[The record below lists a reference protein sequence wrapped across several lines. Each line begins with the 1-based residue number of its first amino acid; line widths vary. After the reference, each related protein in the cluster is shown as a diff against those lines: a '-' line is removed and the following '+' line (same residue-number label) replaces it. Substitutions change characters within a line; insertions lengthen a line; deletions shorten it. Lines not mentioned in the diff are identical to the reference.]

1 MSTTRRLPFA
11 AVALFALA
19 AAALADTWYVSKSGL
34 DTNSGAAGKPFAT
47 LKRGVEALKPGDTL
61 IVGPGIYREEVFIE
75 KSGTPE
81 QPITLR
87 AEYPGR
93 TELVGSVRL
102 TDWAPVKDRP
112 RLFRAP
118 LDRPT
123 YLVFEKDTDTE
134 YTEVASLFAAEDT
147 AASFYYDAAEKM
159 LYVHPSDDRGMAHH
173 VVDACVLDQG
183 LVSLTTNPGYLHT
196 PRRVG
201 LIIDGFV
208 VRDYNKNG
216 IFIHNAD
223 YCAILRCIVHHC
235 RHGIFTY
242 SAYRSRIVDCEAYSC
257 GDRFNR
263 EFGNIGMMGYMQECL
278 LENNRVHD
286 TDHYGIR
293 FYGGFYGCTMRG
305 NTAWNCRTGIHV
317 KGTLA
322 DLETASKYAQYVT
335 GKPKIEPGIDMVFDR
350 NTAMQC
356 TAAGLI
362 PSYCLFER
370 NTGVKAQGGRADKS
384 ALNLLYMPETLAD
397 ARFVDPAW
405 RDLRLQSDSPHRSA
419 GKKQECLGSQPY
431 RGDVFFVSPAGDDAA
446 EGTSLAAPWR
456 TLARALGAL
465 KAGQTLYILP
475 GTWTEPVAV
484 RQLPDAGTPTI
495 LRAHGKGVVI
505 LDAAGKRESGIEIT
519 ACRNLRIEGLRIR
532 GATRQ
537 GVSLRDSA
545 AVVLNENEVID
556 NAGDGIRIEGDSP
569 GARVTRNTV
578 AFNTGAGLRADAT
591 APGLEVTSNILRGNG
606 VQIALAADAPKDIWC
621 DFNNIGAGPA
631 AALAQRAL
639 PSLADWRAATGLDES
654 SVDLDPGFIN
664 APARDLRL
672 TAESLCKGRGL
683 NNADIGAGRS
693 VPVADKAIRFVD
705 VRAVGVT
712 AATAD
717 LAWETRGGL
726 TTQIVAYGLQPDK
739 LDNVIVR
746 DMSLFYDTRHL
757 VTLVG
762 LKPATRYYYKVGY
775 RVLPESDTPYHSFNY
790 AWPERGL
797 AGEMEYYATLKKQDT
812 FDDQTYEFTT
822 PAADEIKPRVY
833 FVSPQGDDAAAGGE
847 AAPFRNIGRACAVV
861 APGDRVVVRAG
872 VYCETI
878 RPRRSGLPGAP
889 ITFEAARG
897 ERVDISGARELV
909 PYGAD
914 LQNRRHIVIRG
925 FIFSAQSEHHPD
937 AGGFGQV
944 RIVDA
949 ADIRVENCLF
959 DGRMNYVNSIHSYAS
974 SDVVIHNNIFV
985 GHHLEMMVHDNTGTF
1000 TVTHNSFLGVTINKI
1015 YAPRNERMV
1024 IRNNLFG
1031 ENLFPKKKQQY
1042 KLCLHANQ
1050 SVDMDY
1056 NCYYVDPANDE
1067 ARMIDFTPAGT
1078 DLAALAALPENEKNA
1093 KLRLGIR
1100 GSLKDWQEKYG
1111 REPHSFMADPKWAD
1125 LKALD
1130 KARSRARGWPD
1141 RFFNYPP
1148 LTREEFRLAPDSP
1161 CIGKGENGSTIGA
1174 LDYSY

>member
-1 MSTTRRLPFA
+1 MTTTRRIAFA
-11 AVALFALA
+11 AAALFALA
-19 AAALADTWYVSKSGL
+19 AAAAADTWYVAKSGL
-34 DTNSGAAGKPFAT
+34 DTNTGAAGKPFAT
-47 LKRGVEALKPGDTL
+47 IKRGVEALQPGDTL
-61 IVGPGIYREEVFIE
+61 VVGPGVYREEVFIE

-87 AEYPGR
+87 AEFPGR

-102 TDWAPVKDRP
+102 ADWTPVNGRP
-112 RLFRAP
+112 RVFRAP
-118 LDRPT
+118 LDRVT
-123 YLVFEKDTDTE
+123 YLVYEKDTDTE

-147 AASFYYDAAEKM
+147 AASFFYDAAAKA
-159 LYVHPSDDRGMAHH
+159 LYVHPSDDRGMTHH
-173 VVDACVLDQG
+173 VVDACVLDYG
-183 LVSLTTNPGYLHT
+183 LASLTTDPGYLHT

-201 LIIDGFV
+201 LVIDGFA
-208 VRDYNKNG
+208 VRDYNKGG

-223 YCAILRCIVHHC
+223 FCAITRCIVHHC

-242 SAYRSRIVDCEAYSC
+242 SAYRSRIADCESYSC

-263 EFGNIGMMGYMQECL
+263 EFGNIGMMGYIQECL

-293 FYGGFYGCTMRG
+293 FYGGFYACTMRG

-317 KGTLA
+317 KGQLA
-322 DLETASKYAQYVT
+322 DLETARKYAQQIT
-335 GKPKIEPGIDMVFDR
+335 GKPEIKPDLDMVFDG

-356 TAAGLI
+356 RAAGLI
-362 PSYCLFER
+362 PNFSLFER

-384 ALNLLYMPETLAD
+384 SRNLLYMPETLAE
-397 ARFVDPAW
+397 AKFVDPAW

-431 RGDVFFVSPAGDDAA
+431 RGDVFFVSPAGNDDA
-446 EGTSLAAPWR
+446 EGTSVAAPWR

-475 GTWTEPVAV
+475 GTWTEPVAI
-484 RQLPDAGTPTI
+484 RDLADAGTPTI
-495 LRAHGKGVVI
+495 LRAHGKGMAV
-505 LDAAGKRESGIEIT
+505 LDAAGKRESGIEI
-519 ACRNLRIEGLRIR
+519 AGCRNLRIEGLRIR

-537 GVSLRDSA
+537 GVSVRDSA
-545 AVVLNENEVID
+545 ALVLNENEIID
-556 NAGDGIRIEGDSP
+556 NAGDGIRIEGNSP
-569 GARVTRNTV
+569 AARVTQNTI
-578 AFNTGAGLRADAT
+578 AFNAGAGLRADSA
-591 APGLEVTSNILRGNG
+591 AVALEVTGNILRGNA
-606 VQIALAADAPKDIWC
+606 VQIALTAGVPKDIWC
-621 DFNNIGAGPA
+621 DFNNLGGGPA
-631 AALAQRAL
+631 GALAQRTL
-639 PSLADWRAATGLDES
+639 PSVADWRAATNLDEN
-654 SVDLDPGFIN
+654 SVDLDPGFVD
-664 APARDLRL
+664 AAKRDLRL

-683 NNADIGAGRS
+683 NSADIGTGRA
-693 VPVADKAIRFVD
+693 VAVADRDIRFVG
-705 VRAVGVT
+705 VRAVAVT
-712 AATAD
+712 STTAD
-717 LAWETRGGL
+717 LAWETRGGM

-739 LDNVIVR
+739 LDTVIVR
-746 DMSLFYDTRHL
+746 DLGLFYDTRHL

-762 LKPATRYYYKVGY
+762 LKPSTRYYFKVGY
-775 RVLPESDTPYHSFNY
+775 RVLPDCDTPYHSFNY

-812 FDDQTYEFTT
+812 FEDGAHEFTT
-822 PAADEIKPRVY
+822 PAKDEINPRVY
-833 FVSPQGDDAAAGGE
+833 FVSPRGDDAAAGTD
-847 AAPFRNIGRACAVV
+847 AAPFLSIGRACEAV
-861 APGDRVVVRAG
+861 APGDRVVVRGG

-897 ERVDISGARELV
+897 ERVEINGARELV

-914 LQNRRHIVIRG
+914 LQNRRHVVIRG
-925 FIFSAQSEHHPD
+925 FVFTGQSEYR
-937 AGGFGQV
+937 AEGGGFGQV

-959 DGRMNYVNSIHSYAS
+959 DGRMNYVNSVHSYAS
-974 SDVVIHNNIFV
+974 RDVVIHNNIFV
-985 GHHLEMMVHDNTGTF
+985 GHHLEMMLHDNVGTF

-1015 YAPRNERMV
+1015 YGPRNERMV
-1024 IRNNLFG
+1024 LRNNLFG

-1042 KLCLHANQ
+1042 KLSLHANQ

-1078 DLAALAALPENEKNA
+1078 DLATLAALPENEKST
-1093 KLRLGIR
+1093 KVRLGIR

-1125 LKALD
+1125 PKAVA
-1130 KARSRARGWPD
+1130 KARSRARGWPN
-1141 RFFNYPP
+1141 RFFDYPP
-1148 LTREEFRLAPDSP
+1148 LTREELRLAPDSP
-1161 CIGKGENGSTIGA
+1161 CVGKGENGSTIGA
-1174 LDYSY
+1174 LDYTY